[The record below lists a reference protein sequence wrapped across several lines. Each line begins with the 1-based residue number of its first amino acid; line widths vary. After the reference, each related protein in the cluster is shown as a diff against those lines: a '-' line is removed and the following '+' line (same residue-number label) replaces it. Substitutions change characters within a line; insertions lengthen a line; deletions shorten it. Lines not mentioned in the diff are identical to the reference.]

1 MKYWIIG
8 FTPET
13 YKVVQ
18 EKKMIGVRKNIWKRF
33 SEVMSVGDKFIG
45 YLSKLVLFD
54 SLGTIESE
62 ATFEE
67 DFAFHPEK
75 LYPGRRQI
83 SFEKIG
89 LKKPAMNLF
98 WAMKPFNEINTVP
111 GNYIMCL
118 GGFVEISKIDF
129 DWILSELKIH
139 C

>member
-18 EKKMIGVRKNIWKRF
+18 EKKMIGVRKDVWKRF
-33 SEVMSVGDKFIG
+33 SEEMNVGDKFIG

-54 SLGTIESE
+54 SLGTIKGE

-75 LYPGRRQI
+75 WYPGRRRI

-89 LKKPAMNLF
+89 IKKPAMDLF
-98 WAMKPFNEINTVP
+98 WAMKPFNEVNTVP
-111 GNYIMCL
+111 GNYIMCK
-118 GGFVEISKIDF
+118 GGFVEISKTDYE
-129 DWILSELKIH
+129 WLLQKIQ
-139 C
+139 